1 LTKDPGEESKQVPA
15 PVAMRS
21 QN

>member
-1 LTKDPGEESKQVPA
+1 LTKDLDEESKQVPA
-15 PVAMRS
+15 PVTMLS